1 MWGEAQRIAAA
12 ALIESGRSEE
22 GDARAAYALL
32 SDAAQYLSPPI
43 RATLL
48 SARVRGLTDRTMQAD
63 ALRVAD
69 EAVAVA
75 RASASPDALARTL
88 DARLFAL
95 MQVRDLS
102 EAVVCGGELVDVAE
116 TAGDMI
122 LATRGRLN
130 TASTLNALGMFE
142 DAERMLERALSDAR
156 TRRMRILEAF
166 ALQNLGMSQARL
178 GQLDRAIELARQATR
193 IADET
198 NAARLRVFARI
209 YEAVFLCW
217 RGAPGDHGVALTVAR
232 QAVEEARPHVAI
244 LPQARFALARVQL
257 ARRAIDAAVE
267 TAREA
272 AHAIDGMPV
281 EEWEE
286 AIRLTLVEALLA
298 AGEIEEADHAL
309 DMAFRLVISRA
320 RAIRRPEHRAA
331 FLRRI
336 AETARIVDLARERL
350 GRQLPPFG

>member
-1 MWGEAQRIAAA
+1 
-12 ALIESGRSEE
+12 
-22 GDARAAYALL
+22 
-32 SDAAQYLSPPI
+32 
-43 RATLL
+43 
-48 SARVRGLTDRTMQAD
+48 
-63 ALRVAD
+63 
-69 EAVAVA
+69 
-75 RASASPDALARTL
+75 
-88 DARLFAL
+88 
-95 MQVRDLS
+95 MQVRDVS
-102 EAVVCGGELVDVAE
+102 EAVVAGAELVEAAE
-116 TAGDMI
+116 TTGDMI

-130 TASTLNALGMFE
+130 TASTLNGLGMFE
-142 DAERMLERALSDAR
+142 EAEQMLERALSDAR

-178 GQLDRAIELARQATR
+178 GQLDRGIDLARQATR

-217 RGAPGDHGVALTVAR
+217 RGAPGDHGVALSVAKF
-232 QAVEEARPHVAI
+232 AVDEARPHVAMQ
-244 LPQARFALARVQL
+244 PQARFALARVQL

-272 AHAIDGMPV
+272 AHQLEAAPV

-298 AGEIEEADHAL
+298 AGEVEEADHAL
-309 DMAFRLVISRA
+309 DMAFRAVIA
-320 RAIRRPEHRAA
+320 RGHAIRRPEHRAA

-336 AETARIVDLARERL
+336 AETARIVELARERL
-350 GRQLPPFG
+350 GRQLPAFA